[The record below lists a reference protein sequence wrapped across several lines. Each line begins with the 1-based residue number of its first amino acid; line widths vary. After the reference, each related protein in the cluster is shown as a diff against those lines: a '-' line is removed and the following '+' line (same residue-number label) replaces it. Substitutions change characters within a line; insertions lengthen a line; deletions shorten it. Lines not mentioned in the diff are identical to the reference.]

1 LKASTN
7 ATKGYLSHFQILNYF
22 NVMSKTVVK
31 FGGSNLK
38 CKEDIGR
45 VIQVVKNYGQPVV
58 IIVSAFF
65 GVTDY
70 LVDSLEKARHDEH
83 VAKRT
88 INYLFNLKKEALEL
102 HIQDKKLID
111 SILSDITVHLD
122 ELEKY
127 LHGIALT
134 GDASPALEDHVL
146 AFGERISAV
155 FLSGILNKEGLD
167 SKIAFPEAIGLITDG
182 EYGAASVDFV
192 KSTGKVREALISD
205 SIYVIPGFY
214 GISADG
220 KTTLFGRGG
229 SDYSAAA
236 IARCTGA
243 PSLDIW
249 KDVNGFLSSDPKTVK
264 NPVQIQKLTYNEAAE
279 LAYFGAKILHPRTVE
294 PLSNPHIPI
303 RIFNIYGEPD
313 TKNPLSIVSA
323 EKLVTRAIVKSVTY
337 SEDFGI
343 LKLKGSGVGAKPG
356 ILAKVT
362 TALHLAGINI
372 SSVLTSQI
380 SINILIARKDLRT
393 AYAVVSAI
401 ELPVVG
407 RVQIIEDIAVV
418 AAVGNGIAENYG
430 VAARIF
436 TALAKKGINVLMS
449 CSGASPIVSYF
460 LVGVNDRIESVRAI
474 HHEFFETNVT

>member
-1 LKASTN
+1 
-7 ATKGYLSHFQILNYF
+7 
-22 NVMSKTVVK
+22 MPKTVVK

-38 CKEDIGR
+38 SKEDIGR
-45 VIQVVKNYGQPVV
+45 IIQVVKNYGQPVV
-58 IIVSAFF
+58 IVVSAFY
-65 GVTDY
+65 GVTNY
-70 LVDSLEKARHDEH
+70 LVEALDKARHDEQ
-83 VAKRT
+83 VARDT
-88 INYLFNLKKEALEL
+88 TNYLFNLKKETLEL
-102 HIQDKKLID
+102 HIQDNNLVNNV
-111 SILSDITVHLD
+111 LEDIRSLLD
-122 ELEKY
+122 ELQRY
-127 LHGIALT
+127 LQGIALT

-155 FLSGILNKEGLD
+155 FLAGILNNEGIE
-167 SKIAFPEAIGLITDG
+167 SKVAFPESIGLITDG
-182 EYGAASVDFV
+182 DFGTASVDFV
-192 KSTGKVREALISD
+192 KSTGKVREALASD
-205 SIYVIPGFY
+205 LVYVVPGFY
-214 GISADG
+214 GISPEG

-236 IARCTGA
+236 LARCTGA

-249 KDVNGFLSSDPKTVK
+249 KDVNGFLSADPKTVE

-294 PLSNPHIPI
+294 PLSAPHIPI
-303 RIFNIYGEPD
+303 RIFNIYGVPD
-313 TKNPLSIVSA
+313 VNLPLSVVSA
-323 EKLVTRAIVKSVTY
+323 EKIVARGIVKSVTY

-380 SINILIARKDLRT
+380 SINILIAKKDLST

-436 TALAKKGINVLMS
+436 TALAKNGINVLMS

-460 LVGVNDRIESVRAI
+460 LVSVNDRISSVRAI
-474 HHEFFETNVT
+474 HREFFETIDLL

>member
-1 LKASTN
+1 MPKA
-7 ATKGYLSHFQILNYF
+7 
-22 NVMSKTVVK
+22 VVK

-45 VIQVVKNYGQPVV
+45 IIQVVKNYKEPVV
-58 IIVSAFF
+58 IVVSAFYGITNF
-65 GVTDY
+65 
-70 LVDSLEKARHDEH
+70 LIDSLDKARHDEL
-83 VAKRT
+83 VAKNT
-88 INYLFNLKKEALEL
+88 TAYLLQLKKETLEL
-102 HIQDKKLID
+102 QIQDQNLID
-111 SILSDITVHLD
+111 KILSDIGFQLD
-122 ELEKY
+122 ELERY

-134 GDASPALEDHVL
+134 GDASAALEDHVL
-146 AFGERISAV
+146 AYGEKISAV
-155 FLSGILNKEGLD
+155 FLTAILNNAGIEAQV
-167 SKIAFPEAIGLITDG
+167 AFPESIGLITDG
-182 EYGAASVDFV
+182 EFGTASVDFV
-192 KSTGKVREALISD
+192 KSTSKVRESLGQEV
-205 SIYVIPGFY
+205 IYVVPGFY
-214 GISADG
+214 GISTDG

-236 IARCTGA
+236 IARCIGA

-249 KDVNGFLSSDPKTVK
+249 KDVNGFLSADPKTVD
-264 NPVQIQKLTYNEAAE
+264 NPVQIQKLSYNEAAE

-294 PLSNPHIPI
+294 PLSAPHIPI
-303 RIFNIYGEPD
+303 RIFNIYGD
-313 TKNPLSIVSA
+313 SDVSKPLSVVSA
-323 EKLVTRAIVKSVTY
+323 EKIVTKGIVKSVTY

-380 SINILIARKDLRT
+380 SINILLSKKDLST
-393 AYAVVSAI
+393 AYALVSAI
-401 ELPVVG
+401 ELSVVG

-436 TALAKKGINVLMS
+436 TALAKNGINVLMS

-460 LVGVNDRIESVRAI
+460 LVGINDRIPAVKAI
-474 HHEFFETNVT
+474 HHEFFETINPL

>member
-1 LKASTN
+1 
-7 ATKGYLSHFQILNYF
+7 
-22 NVMSKTVVK
+22 MPKTVVK

-45 VIQVVKNYGQPVV
+45 IIQVVRNYDQPVV
-58 IIVSAFF
+58 VVVSAFY
-65 GVTDY
+65 GVTNY
-70 LVDSLEKARHDEH
+70 LIEALEKARHNEQ
-83 VAKRT
+83 VAVKT
-88 INYLFNLKKEALEL
+88 TSYLYNLKKEALEL
-102 HIQDKKLID
+102 HIQDGDLIN
-111 SILSDITVHLD
+111 SILSAISSLLD
-122 ELEKY
+122 ELEKF

-146 AFGERISAV
+146 SFGERISAV
-155 FLSGILNKEGLD
+155 FLSGILNNQSID
-167 SKIAFPEAIGLITDG
+167 AQVAFPETIGLITDG
-182 EYGAASVDFV
+182 EFGASSVDFV
-192 KSTGKVREALISD
+192 KSTIKVREALSGEMV
-205 SIYVIPGFY
+205 YVIPGFY
-214 GISADG
+214 GISPEG
-220 KTTLFGRGG
+220 KTTLLGRGG

-236 IARCTGA
+236 IARCIGA
-243 PSLDIW
+243 ASLDIW
-249 KDVNGFLSSDPKTVK
+249 KDVNGFLSADPKIVE

-294 PLSNPHIPI
+294 PLSDPHIPI
-303 RIFNIYGEPD
+303 RIFNIYGVLD
-313 TKNPLSIVSA
+313 VKNPLSVVSA
-323 EKLVTRAIVKSVTY
+323 EKIVTKAIVKSVTY

-380 SINILIARKDLRT
+380 SINIIIAKKDLST

-407 RVQIIEDIAVV
+407 KLQITDNIAVV

-436 TALAKKGINVLMS
+436 TALAKNGINVLMS

-460 LVGVNDRIESVRAI
+460 LIELNDRIQAVKAI
-474 HHEFFETNVT
+474 HHEFFETNAQV

>member
-1 LKASTN
+1 
-7 ATKGYLSHFQILNYF
+7 
-22 NVMSKTVVK
+22 MPKTVVK

-58 IIVSAFF
+58 IVVSAFY
-65 GVTDY
+65 GVTNY
-70 LVDSLEKARHDEH
+70 LIDSLERARHDEQ
-83 VAKRT
+83 VAGKTTSYLLELKRET
-88 INYLFNLKKEALEL
+88 LEL
-102 HIQDKKLID
+102 HIKDKNLIN
-111 SILSDITVHLD
+111 SILSDIGVLLD
-122 ELEKY
+122 ELERY

-155 FLSGILNKEGLD
+155 FLAGILNNEG
-167 SKIAFPEAIGLITDG
+167 IETRVAFPESIGLITDG

-192 KSTGKVREALISD
+192 KSTAKVREALIHD
-205 SIYVIPGFY
+205 LVYVIPGFY
-214 GISADG
+214 GVSPEG

-236 IARCTGA
+236 LARCIGA

-249 KDVNGFLSSDPKTVK
+249 KDVNGFLSADPKSVE
-264 NPVQIQKLTYNEAAE
+264 NPVQIRKLTYNEAAE

-294 PLSNPHIPI
+294 PLSAPHIPI

-313 TKNPLSIVSA
+313 VTNPLSVVSA
-323 EKLVTRAIVKSVTY
+323 EKTVTNGIVKSVTF

-380 SINILIARKDLRT
+380 SINILIAKKDLST

-436 TALAKKGINVLMS
+436 TALAKNSINVLMS
-449 CSGASPIVSYF
+449 CSGASPIVAYF
-460 LVGVNDRIESVRAI
+460 LVGVNDRISSVRAI
-474 HHEFFETNVT
+474 HHEFFETISPLG

>member
-1 LKASTN
+1 
-7 ATKGYLSHFQILNYF
+7 
-22 NVMSKTVVK
+22 MSKTVVK
-31 FGGSNLK
+31 IGGSNLK

-45 VIQVVKNYGQPVV
+45 VIQVVKNYRQPVV
-58 IIVSAFF
+58 IVVSAFY
-65 GVTDY
+65 GVTNF
-70 LVDSLEKARHDEH
+70 LIDSLDKARYDEQ
-83 VAKRT
+83 VGTKT
-88 INYLFNLKKEALEL
+88 TNYLYKLKKETLES
-102 HIQDKKLID
+102 HIQDNNLIKT
-111 SILSDITVHLD
+111 ILSEISTLLD
-122 ELEKY
+122 ELERL

-134 GDASPALEDHVL
+134 GDASEALEDHVL
-146 AFGERISAV
+146 AYGERISAV
-155 FLSGILNKEGLD
+155 FLAGVLNSAGIK
-167 SKIAFPEAIGLITDG
+167 SQIAFPETIGLITDG
-182 EYGAASVDFV
+182 EFRNASVDFV
-192 KSTGKVREALISD
+192 KSTVKVREVLSD
-205 SIYVIPGFY
+205 DCVNVVPGFY
-214 GISADG
+214 GVSPDG

-236 IARCTGA
+236 LARCIGA

-249 KDVNGFLSSDPKTVK
+249 KDVNGFLSADPRIVD
-264 NPVQIQKLTYNEAAE
+264 NPVRIQKLSYNEAAE

-294 PLSNPHIPI
+294 PLAAPHIPI
-303 RIFNIYGEPD
+303 RIFNINNVPD
-313 TKNPLSIVSA
+313 INYPLSVVSA
-323 EKLVTRAIVKSVTY
+323 EKIVSEGIVKSVTY
-337 SEDFGI
+337 SEHFGI

-380 SINILIARKDLRT
+380 SINILIDKKDLST

-436 TALAKKGINVLMS
+436 TALAKNGINVLMS

-460 LVGVNDRIESVRAI
+460 LVSVNDRIPSVRAI
-474 HHEFFETNVT
+474 HHEFFETNVPLL

>member
-1 LKASTN
+1 
-7 ATKGYLSHFQILNYF
+7 
-22 NVMSKTVVK
+22 MPKTVVK

-58 IIVSAFF
+58 IVVSAFY
-65 GVTDY
+65 GVTNY
-70 LVDSLEKARHDEH
+70 LIDSLERARHDEQ
-83 VAKRT
+83 VARKT
-88 INYLFNLKKEALEL
+88 TNYLLELKRETLEL
-102 HIQDKKLID
+102 HIEDKNLIN
-111 SILSDITVHLD
+111 SILFDIGILLD
-122 ELEKY
+122 ELERY

-146 AFGERISAV
+146 SFGERISAV
-155 FLSGILNKEGLD
+155 FLAGILNNEG
-167 SKIAFPEAIGLITDG
+167 IETRVAFPESIGLITDG
-182 EYGAASVDFV
+182 EFGAASVDFV
-192 KSTGKVREALISD
+192 KSTSKVREALIHD
-205 SIYVIPGFY
+205 LFYVIPGFY
-214 GISADG
+214 GVSPEG

-236 IARCTGA
+236 LARCIGA

-249 KDVNGFLSSDPKTVK
+249 KDVNGFLSADPKTVT

-294 PLSNPHIPI
+294 PLSAAHIPI
-303 RIFNIYGEPD
+303 KIFNIYGNPD
-313 TKNPLSIVSA
+313 VNTPLSLVSA
-323 EKLVTRAIVKSVTY
+323 EKVVTSGIVKSVTY

-380 SINILIARKDLRT
+380 SINILIAKKDLST

-436 TALAKKGINVLMS
+436 TALAKNGINVLMS

-460 LVGVNDRIESVRAI
+460 LVSVTDRIPSVRAI
-474 HHEFFETNVT
+474 HYEFFETNVPLL

>member
-1 LKASTN
+1 
-7 ATKGYLSHFQILNYF
+7 
-22 NVMSKTVVK
+22 MPKTVVK

-45 VIQVVKNYGQPVV
+45 IIQVVKNYGQPVV
-58 IIVSAFF
+58 IVVSAFF
-65 GVTDY
+65 GVTNF
-70 LVDSLEKARHDEH
+70 LIESLEKARHDEQ
-83 VAKRT
+83 VAKKT
-88 INYLFNLKKEALEL
+88 TAYLLNLKRETLEM
-102 HIQDKKLID
+102 HIQDSNLINK
-111 SILSDITVHLD
+111 ILSEIGILLD
-122 ELEKY
+122 DLERY

-155 FLSGILNKEGLD
+155 FLAGILNNEGIET
-167 SKIAFPEAIGLITDG
+167 KVAFPEEFGLITDG
-182 EYGAASVDFV
+182 EFGTASVDFV
-192 KSTGKVREALISD
+192 KSTAKVREALGNELV
-205 SIYVIPGFY
+205 YVVPGFY
-214 GISADG
+214 GISPEG

-236 IARCTGA
+236 IARCVGA

-249 KDVNGFLSSDPKTVK
+249 KDVNGFLSADPKTVE
-264 NPVQIQKLTYNEAAE
+264 NPVQIHKLTYNEAAE

-294 PLSNPHIPI
+294 PLSAPHIPI
-303 RIFNIYGEPD
+303 KIFNIYGVPD
-313 TKNPLSIVSA
+313 VTNPLSIVSA
-323 EKLVTRAIVKSVTY
+323 EKVVTNGIVKSVTY

-362 TALHLAGINI
+362 TALHHAGINI

-380 SINILIARKDLRT
+380 SINILIAKKDLST

-436 TALAKKGINVLMS
+436 TALAKNSINVLMS

-460 LVGVNDRIESVRAI
+460 LVSVNDRIASVRAI
-474 HHEFFETNVT
+474 HHEFFETITPL

>member
-1 LKASTN
+1 MPKA
-7 ATKGYLSHFQILNYF
+7 
-22 NVMSKTVVK
+22 VVK

-38 CKEDIGR
+38 CKEDTGR
-45 VIQVVKNYGQPVV
+45 IIQVIKNYREPVV
-58 IIVSAFF
+58 VVVSAFY

-70 LVDSLEKARHDEH
+70 LIESLDKARHDEF
-83 VAKRT
+83 VAKKT
-88 INYLFNLKKEALEL
+88 IAYLLNLKKESLEL
-102 HIQDKKLID
+102 HIQDNGLIN
-111 SILSDITVHLD
+111 SILSEIGVLLD
-122 ELEKY
+122 ELGRY

-146 AFGERISAV
+146 AYGERISAV
-155 FLSGILNKEGLD
+155 YLAAILNNEGIET
-167 SKIAFPEAIGLITDG
+167 KVAFPESIGLITDG
-182 EYGAASVDFV
+182 EFGTASVDFV
-192 KSTGKVREALISD
+192 RSTAKVREALDNDVVNI
-205 SIYVIPGFY
+205 VPGFY
-214 GISADG
+214 GISPEG

-236 IARCTGA
+236 IARCIGA

-249 KDVNGFLSSDPKTVK
+249 KDVNGFLSADPKMVS
-264 NPVQIQKLTYNEAAE
+264 NPVLIRQLTYNEAAE
-279 LAYFGAKILHPRTVE
+279 LAYFGAKILHPRTVG
-294 PLSNPHIPI
+294 PLSAIHIPI
-303 RIFNIYGEPD
+303 RIFNIYGDSDVE
-313 TKNPLSIVSA
+313 KPLSVVNA
-323 EKLVTRAIVKSVTY
+323 EKIVTKGIIKSVTY

-380 SINILIARKDLRT
+380 SINILLAKKDLS
-393 AYAVVSAI
+393 AAFALVSAI
-401 ELPVVG
+401 ELSVVG

-418 AAVGNGIAENYG
+418 ATVGNGIAENYG

-436 TALAKKGINVLMS
+436 TALAGNGINVLMS

-460 LVGVNDRIESVRAI
+460 LVGINDCIQAVKAI
-474 HHEFFETNVT
+474 HEEFFETISPLG